1 MNILFLTI
9 AYPESADDSNLYTD
23 LMQEFSIR
31 NNNVFVVTSCERK
44 CKKKTSLNIENGINV
59 LRVKTGNLQKTSR
72 VEKGISTLL
81 LEYLFKKAIY
91 KYYKEIRFDLIIYST
106 PPVTFTKLIKFIKE
120 RDHAKAYLLL
130 KDIFPQNA
138 VDIGLM
144 KKDSFIY
151 RFFRNKEIELY
162 KNSDYIGCMS
172 QSNLRYVL
180 QHNPYL
186 FEEKIEV
193 CPNSIY
199 PNNIALDIKEKTF
212 VRKKYGISN
221 DTVVFI
227 YGGNL
232 GKPQGI
238 PFLYDIIYTQR
249 KNKNVFFIIAGSG
262 TEYKYIENKIRSDK
276 IENVI
281 LLKQLLKKEYEE
293 LVQASDI
300 GLIFLDKRFTI
311 PNFPSRILSYMQYAL
326 PVIAATDKSTDIGK
340 IIEGGNFG
348 YWCES
353 EDLNGFNDII
363 DRILLNRNLIPSL
376 GANSRRYLDENYTVR
391 HSCDIILK
399 HL

>member
-106 PPVTFTKLIKFIKE
+106 PPVTFTKLIKFIKD

-353 EDLNGFNDII
+353 EDLNSFNDII
-363 DRILLNRNLIPSL
+363 DRILLNRNLLPSL
-376 GANSRRYLDENYTVR
+376 GAKSRRYLEENYTVM

-399 HL
+399 HF